1 MAGVSI
7 ADVRAWNR
15 AGKIVP
21 FVGAGLSLPLGL
33 PSWDGVL
40 EAIAEELEWD
50 PEEFKRQGDH
60 LQLAQ
65 YYVLQKGSVGPLRSK
80 LDRAWNPSDEAI
92 RSSPTHRAL
101 TALGVPMIYTTNY
114 DTILER
120 AFALHGV
127 AAYSV
132 TTIDDIATAPP
143 GVPRIVKFH
152 GSFHDDE
159 SLVLTE
165 SSYFE
170 RLDFNTVLDIKLRSD
185 ALGKCLLFLGYGLRD
200 INIRLMLHN
209 LHKLRLKERVRVAGG
224 GIPSAVLTVFGSG
237 EVQAAI
243 LEEWDVKVLELDD
256 TDPTASMAAFLEEIA

>member
-7 ADVRAWNR
+7 AEVRSWNR

-40 EAIAEELEWD
+40 DAIAEELNWD
-50 PEEFKRQGDH
+50 PQEFKRQGDH

-80 LDRAWNPSDEAI
+80 LDRAWNPTDEAI

-101 TALGVPMIYTTNY
+101 TALGMPMIYTTNY

-120 AFALHGV
+120 AFALHGI
-127 AAYSV
+127 AAYPI
-132 TTIDDIATAPP
+132 TTIDDIAAAPP
-143 GVPRIVKFH
+143 GVPRIVKLH
-152 GSFHDDE
+152 GSFHNDE

-170 RLDFNTVLDIKLRSD
+170 RLDFSTVLDIKLRAD

-200 INIRLMLHN
+200 INIRLMLHS
-209 LHKLRLKERVRVAGG
+209 LHKLRLQERVRVAGG
-224 GIPSAVLTVFGSG
+224 GVPSAVLTVFGSG
-237 EVQAAI
+237 EVQAAL
-243 LEEWDVKVLELDD
+243 LEQWDVRVLELDSA
-256 TDPTASMAAFLEEIA
+256 DPTASMAAFLDEIR